1 MQADSAD
8 FKVADSATKASN
20 GVKTFVVGNVLMS
33 TVLSASLNQLFS
45 MVEAQQLVCIIT
57 CSNITLPPLPAVI
70 IN

>member
-33 TVLSASLNQLFS
+33 TVLSASLN
-45 MVEAQQLVCIIT
+45 
-57 CSNITLPPLPAVI
+57 
-70 IN
+70 